1 MSMIMNISYVSIG
14 MIELENLLPLDT
26 YSFDIITDTL
36 QNIFDKIKRFDVEH
50 EMSSSLLISLINK
63 SWQLK

>member
-36 QNIFDKIKRFDVEH
+36 QNIFDKIKRSDVEH

-63 SWQLK
+63 S